1 MKHVVSHVA
10 RIKKEL
16 HSRTLAGLFGSE
28 YYKTQALAALLRRKY
43 CLRFLYKRKFY
54 YQLRNVSTSKSFAQ
68 NLGRK

>member
-28 YYKTQALAALLRRKY
+28 YYKTQALAALLR
-43 CLRFLYKRKFY
+43 
-54 YQLRNVSTSKSFAQ
+54 
-68 NLGRK
+68 